1 MTIPPGTP
9 LLIDLDGTLVDS
21 LEDIRASLNHARA
34 LAGLE
39 PAASDQVRDWIGD
52 GAALLLDRGLR
63 PALDRADSPWTP
75 DAIRAAFVVHHR
87 EQCTATVTPYPG
99 VAAALDRWREDGHPL
114 AVVTNKPE
122 ELARRVLAHV
132 GLAEHFDAVVGGDS
146 ASDRKPS
153 PAPLAWALEQLAA
166 AGKDI
171 DPRPWMIGDGIPD
184 VRAGR
189 AFGAFTVAVTYGYRS
204 PAELA
209 REGPD
214 AWWPQFGGPTLDSP
228 PDSLDP
234 PQP

>member
-1 MTIPPGTP
+1 MR
-9 LLIDLDGTLVDS
+9 
-21 LEDIRASLNHARA
+21 E
-34 LAGLE
+34 
-39 PAASDQVRDWIGD
+39 
-52 GAALLLDRGLR
+52 
-63 PALDRADSPWTP
+63 
-75 DAIRAAFVVHHR
+75 AFITHHR
-87 EQCTATVTPYPG
+87 AQCTATVTPYVG
-99 VAAALDRWREDGHPL
+99 VAAALDDWRARGHPL

-132 GLAEHFDAVVGGDS
+132 GLADRFDVIVGGDT

-153 PAPLAWALEQLAA
+153 PAPLACALERLSALGMDTTPQA
-166 AGKDI
+166 
-171 DPRPWMIGDGIPD
+171 WMVGDGIPD

-209 REGPD
+209 RERPD
-214 AWWPQFGGPTLDSP
+214 AWWFQFGGPTLDSP